1 MNTKKLRNDF
11 PIFGRKDAPAAFVYL
26 DSAATA
32 QKPQSVIEAVCHFYT
47 YENSNIARGVY
58 DLAEQATELYEGVRQ
73 KTATFIGASSPSE
86 VIFTS
91 GATAA
96 FNFVADT
103 WGRQNIAAG
112 DEIVITQAEHH
123 ANLLPWQ
130 RLAQQS
136 GATLKYLP
144 VHPETFAI
152 ACSDISHA
160 GEELMPG
167 LTSTCS
173 DPSCDIITS
182 TITEKTKLVSV
193 TADSN
198 VLGGIWAEGQLAQ
211 VIARA
216 KQVGAR
222 VMLDAAQLVCHKK
235 VNVEQ
240 LGIDFMAIAGHKLL
254 APTGVGVLYINK
266 DLHDAIEPYQLGG
279 SMVYSAGFSDAKW
292 QKAPHKFEAGT
303 PPIAQVIGLGAAI
316 DYYNK
321 NIDFDELAASE
332 AKLAGMALDGLQ
344 AIERITILGNAERIR
359 KNGHLIS
366 FVHED
371 HHPHDIAS
379 CLDMRGLAVR
389 AGHHCAQ
396 PLVQILG
403 HEATLRISF
412 HCYNTPEDVEVF
424 LSELQAVIALLNEKK
439 GKS

>member
-1 MNTKKLRNDF
+1 MNTKKLRHDF
-11 PIFGRKDAPAAFVYL
+11 PIFGRKDAPAGFIYL

-32 QKPQSVIEAVCHFYT
+32 QKPQAVIEAVSHFYT
-47 YENSNIARGVY
+47 YQNSNIARGVY
-58 DLAEQATELYEGVRQ
+58 DLAEQATELYEGVRE
-73 KTATFIGASSPSE
+73 KTARFLGAASPSE
-86 VIFTS
+86 IVFTG
-91 GATAA
+91 GATEA
-96 FNFVADT
+96 FNLVAET

-130 RLAQQS
+130 RLARES
-136 GATLKYLP
+136 GATLRYLP

-160 GEELMPG
+160 GDELMPG

-198 VLGGIWAEGQLAQ
+198 VLGGIWAEGQLEQ

-216 KQVGAR
+216 KAVGAR
-222 VMLDAAQLVCHKK
+222 VMLDGAQAVCHKK
-235 VNVEQ
+235 MNVQE
-240 LGIDFMAIAGHKLL
+240 LGIDFLAIAGHKLL
-254 APTGVGVLYINK
+254 APTGVGVLYIK
-266 DLHDAIEPYQLGG
+266 KELHEDIEPYQLGG
-279 SMVYSAGFSDAKW
+279 SMVYSASFTDAQW

-303 PPIAQVIGLGAAI
+303 PPIAQVVGLGAAI

-321 NIDFDELAASE
+321 NINFEELQIYE
-332 AKLAGMALDGLQ
+332 AKLAGMALDGLLS
-344 AIERITILGNAERIR
+344 IEGITVLGDQERIR

-379 CLDMRGLAVR
+379 CLDMRGVAIR

-396 PLVQILG
+396 PLVHMLG
-403 HEATLRISF
+403 HEATLRVSL

-424 LSELQAVIALLNEKK
+424 IAELIAVIALLNEKK
-439 GKS
+439 GRS